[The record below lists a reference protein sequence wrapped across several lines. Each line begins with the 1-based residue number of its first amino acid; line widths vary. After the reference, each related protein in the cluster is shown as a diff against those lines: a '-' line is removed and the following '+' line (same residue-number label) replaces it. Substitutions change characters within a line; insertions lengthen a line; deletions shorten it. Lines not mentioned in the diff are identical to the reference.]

1 MNRDNLILIFRFLL
15 LLFLQAFLLNNIN
28 FFGFINPNLYLLFI
42 IVYRLDGNPTLLIV
56 LGFVMGLL
64 LDLLTQGSGGQT
76 IAALTIAFL
85 RPYIIRFSFG
95 VNYDVP
101 MGMIKGSLLTQRL
114 LYLSL
119 MVVIHNLVLCSVIYF
134 SFDNTITILKNTL
147 FTSLFTFILIYI
159 SLGLFKNKWLDVFF
173 YWL

>member
-56 LGFVMGLL
+56 LGFLMGLL
-64 LDLLTQGSGGQT
+64 LDLLAQGSGGQT

-159 SLGLFKNKWLDVFF
+159 SLGLFKNK
-173 YWL
+173 

>member
-1 MNRDNLILIFRFLL
+1 MNRDNLIFIFRFLL

-159 SLGLFKNKWLDVFF
+159 SLGLFKNK
-173 YWL
+173 

>member
-1 MNRDNLILIFRFLL
+1 MNRDNLIFIFRFLL

-64 LDLLTQGSGGQT
+64 LDLLTQGLGGQT

-114 LYLSL
+114 LYLS
-119 MVVIHNLVLCSVIYF
+119 MVVVIHNLVLCSVIYF

-159 SLGLFKNKWLDVFF
+159 SLGLFKNK
-173 YWL
+173 

>member
-64 LDLLTQGSGGQT
+64 LDLLTQGLGGQT

-134 SFDNTITILKNTL
+134 SFYNTITILKNTL

-159 SLGLFKNKWLDVFF
+159 SLRLFKK
-173 YWL
+173 